1 MKKHLLKIV
10 LPAFAIFMAVGL
22 AFATENDRVA
32 QEAHYYIPGQGW
44 QTTMVEEACFQGNNV
59 PCEINGNQLY
69 SLPDFGSVQLRKP

>member
-1 MKKHLLKIV
+1 MKKHLLKLV

-44 QTTMVEEACFQGNNV
+44 QTTMVEEACFLGNNV

-69 SLPDFGSVQLRKP
+69 SQPDFGSVQLRKP